1 MQNYFD
7 LIPHAAV
14 NVLNQE
20 LKLCYAKLNSF
31 NAFNKAGDKFDAG
44 DWGMCIAI
52 FGLGYLKTY
61 IQNKLDETE
70 MHFFNQV
77 YENAQLQFIVNIFGE
92 TEAAS
97 ILNKCLELINNGG
110 EAELFFNV
118 GTVACEDKEG
128 IRKHIATLF
137 VTKYNLFV

>member
-1 MQNYFD
+1 MQNYCD
-7 LIPHAAV
+7 LLSHTAV

-31 NAFNKAGDKFDAG
+31 NAFKKAGDKFDAG

-61 IQNKLDETE
+61 IQNKLDESE
-70 MHFFNQV
+70 MHFYNQV
-77 YENAQLQFIVNIFGE
+77 YENAQFQFIKNIFGE
-92 TEAAS
+92 TEAPLIHS
-97 ILNKCLELINNGG
+97 KCLELINNRG
-110 EAELFFNV
+110 EAKLFFDV
-118 GTVACEDKEG
+118 GTVASEDKEG

-137 VTKYNLFV
+137 VTKYNLFI